1 MKIPFIIK
9 LRNKLTP
16 TRIIFLG
23 FLLLILVGALLLTLP
38 ICRNDNENIS
48 FLDAL
53 FTATSA
59 SCVTGLVVK
68 DTNTTWTPLGK
79 SIILF
84 LIQIVKCNGRINFF
98 ISFLAKSVTLKK
110 A

>member
-1 MKIPFIIK
+1 MKLPFSIK
-9 LRNKLTP
+9 IRNKLTP

-23 FLLLILVGALLLTLP
+23 FLLLILVGALLLMLP
-38 ICRNDNENIS
+38 ICHKATEQIS

-68 DTNTTWTPLGK
+68 DTNTTWTELGK
-79 SIILF
+79 FIILIM
-84 LIQIVKCNGRINFF
+84 IQIGGLGVMSLF
-98 ISFLAKSVTLKK
+98 TLYILITKK
-110 A
+110 HIK